1 MTHPCAD
8 QTDLFDDERPRV
20 ELQLPQLQA
29 VTATMEA
36 LFREIADALAK
47 AAKAESGHEQDH
59 R

>member
-8 QTDLFDDERPRV
+8 QKDLFDDERPCVDLRP
-20 ELQLPQLQA
+20 PQLLA
-29 VTATMEA
+29 VTTTMEA